1 MESLQILWSYKYRN
15 ILIFLKCLLF
25 EHCIKYLPSYYYL
38 YCLLKLNHDI
48 FQYFPIKWF
57 CMQSISYLVFE
68 EVRYF
73 LVSSPVNNLFVLF
86 STERIVHDIIV
97 SWCMSVYYYVV
108 TQLYLNRLAI
118 IFKFI
123 SLILIIKHFIYYFHL
138 KLYSLIK
145 PDFKLN

>member
-1 MESLQILWSYKYRN
+1 M
-15 ILIFLKCLLF
+15 IFF
-25 EHCIKYLPSYYYL
+25 
-38 YCLLKLNHDI
+38 NI
-48 FQYFPIKWF
+48 FQSNGFVCSRFHI
-57 CMQSISYLVFE
+57 LVFE

-73 LVSSPVNNLFVLF
+73 LVSSLVNNLFVLF
-86 STERIVHDIIV
+86 LTERIVHAIIV